1 MFIFF
6 YMFVIIVLECEVN
19 MKKIFIVLICVLLLC
34 GCGNKE
40 EEKEVAKV
48 TKITC
53 NDVRNIENAV
63 IIDVRTKEE
72 YDTDHIENAINVSS
86 TVIKFN
92 IKAHVED
99 LETPIIVY
107 CQSGRRSAESADI
120 LVNLGYKNVYD
131 MGSITTCYGEE

>member
-1 MFIFF
+1 
-6 YMFVIIVLECEVN
+6 

-34 GCGNKE
+34 GYGNKE

-72 YDTDHIENAINVSS
+72 YDTDHIENSINVSS

>member
-1 MFIFF
+1 
-6 YMFVIIVLECEVN
+6 

-40 EEKEVAKV
+40 EEKEIAKV

-72 YDTDHIENAINVSS
+72 YDTDHIENSINISS

-120 LVNLGYKNVYD
+120 LVNLGYRNVYD

>member
-72 YDTDHIENAINVSS
+72 YDTDHIENSIN
-86 TVIKFN
+86 F
-92 IKAHVED
+92 
-99 LETPIIVY
+99 
-107 CQSGRRSAESADI
+107 
-120 LVNLGYKNVYD
+120 
-131 MGSITTCYGEE
+131 

>member
-1 MFIFF
+1 M
-6 YMFVIIVLECEVN
+6 
-19 MKKIFIVLICVLLLC
+19 
-34 GCGNKE
+34 
-40 EEKEVAKV
+40 KEVAKV

-72 YDTDHIENAINVSS
+72 YDTDHIENSINVSS

-92 IKAHVED
+92 IKSYVED